1 NEKYGSR
8 KSTIPRSVMN
18 DIDERAKTTTASNLY
33 RELVTNP
40 QLSYLIKNKQQIAD
54 RRKAI
59 LRSTRVSRDE
69 IFNIFELHLNNP
81 IYIKYYTLVP
91 YLNVVCLDDESVL
104 IFKKLLKQSKS
115 LVVLSYD
122 TTFQLTD
129 AYVSGLVYRNS
140 MFVDRPAILLGCLIH
155 ETKHET
161 NHDIFVRQLQLSIP
175 EMDTKCVLVTDDETA
190 FQNSFRKFFPHLR
203 LFQYWNHKMKN
214 IRRSM
219 YKAHKKKQEKKSDD
233 NVVELIADPIVQ
245 LNTIN
250 DEHLSD
256 AESSDELTDVEDE
269 IAGDEITT
277 TTSIKETLKEK
288 ASRYISDVKSL
299 FSNDS
304 LLSFEAELG
313 IKKKQ
318 WDKPFIRY
326 FDNRILSKLSSLEV
340 D

>member
-8 KSTIPRSVMN
+8 KPTIPRSIMN

-140 MFVDRPAILLGCLIH
+140 MFVDRPAILLGC
-155 ETKHET
+155 
-161 NHDIFVRQLQLSIP
+161 
-175 EMDTKCVLVTDDETA
+175 VLVTDDETA

-203 LFQYWNHKMKN
+203 LFQCWNHKMKN

-233 NVVELIADPIVQ
+233 NVVELIVDPIVQ

-277 TTSIKETLKEK
+277 TTSIKETLTEK
-288 ASRYISDVKSL
+288 ASRYLTSNHYSQMILYFHLKLNWVLRKNSGTNRLFVISIIE
-299 FSNDS
+299 FY
-304 LLSFEAELG
+304 
-313 IKKKQ
+313 Q
-318 WDKPFIRY
+318 
-326 FDNRILSKLSSLEV
+326 KLSSLV
-340 D
+340 SMSCKMVF